1 MEIKE
6 IIFIVEE
13 DLEGGYN
20 ARALGYPIFTE
31 GETMAELKEN
41 IRDAIK
47 CHFNEEEDIPK
58 IIRLYIV
65 KEEILA
71 YA

>member
-1 MEIKE
+1 MRIREIV
-6 IIFIVEE
+6 FIVEE

-47 CHFNEEEDIPK
+47 CHFDEEDIPN